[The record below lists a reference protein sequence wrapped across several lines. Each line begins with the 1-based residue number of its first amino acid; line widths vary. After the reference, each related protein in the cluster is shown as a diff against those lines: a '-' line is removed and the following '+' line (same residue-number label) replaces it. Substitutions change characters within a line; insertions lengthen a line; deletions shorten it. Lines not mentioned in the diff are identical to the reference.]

1 MKKSFLYT
9 MTLCALLWS
18 CGHSHNH
25 DHEHEHG
32 HAATEHNH
40 DHAHAEEQ
48 HNHAHEHTE
57 EQHNHAHAEEQ
68 HVHEHK
74 TDKHSD
80 SDEHNHSDEIVM
92 SVEMAENAGVKV
104 SKVVAGTFHNV
115 LTVSGHIIA
124 SQGDEASA
132 VANMAG
138 VVTMTKPL
146 TAGRQVRKGEVLFS
160 ISADKLQDGDPA
172 KKAQVVYQTA
182 KEEYERAQRL
192 LQDKL
197 ITLSDFNA
205 IKERYETARIAYEAT
220 ASNANG
226 RVTVTSPIDGYILR
240 CNVRPGEFVTTGQ
253 LLADIAQSNR
263 LYLQADVPLRH
274 SHTIRTITQARFK
287 TEYSEEV
294 FDTQSLKGKLL
305 SASNTASESS
315 AYLPLTF
322 EIDNNGELI
331 AGSFAT
337 IHLLSGERQNI
348 ISLPLGAI
356 TEQQGINFV
365 YIQNDPTCYS
375 KREVRLGMSDGHR
388 VEILSGLHPGET
400 VVTDGAIHVRL
411 ASASNSIPGHSHAH

>member
-1 MKKSFLYT
+1 MKKGLLYT
-9 MTLCALLWS
+9 MTMCALLWS

-25 DHEHEHG
+25 EHG
-32 HAATEHNH
+32 DGHDHSHHSHSATEHKHDHAHASEQHNHSHNHTTTEHNH
-40 DHAHAEEQ
+40 DHAHASEQ
-48 HNHAHEHTE
+48 
-57 EQHNHAHAEEQ
+57 
-68 HVHEHK
+68 
-74 TDKHSD
+74 
-80 SDEHNHSDEIVM
+80 HNHSDEIVM
-92 SVEMAENAGVKV
+92 SVAMAENAGVKV

-138 VVTMTKPL
+138 VVTMAKPL

-192 LQDKL
+192 LQDRL
-197 ITLSDFNA
+197 ITLSDFNT

-240 CNVRPGEFVTTGQ
+240 CNIRPGEFVTTGQ

-274 SHTIRTITQARFK
+274 SHAIRTITQARFK

-294 FDTQSLKGKLL
+294 FDTQTLNGTLL

-322 EIDNNGELI
+322 EIDNNGDLI

-337 IHLLSGERQNI
+337 IHLLSSERQNI

-365 YIQNDPTCYS
+365 YIQNDSTCYS